1 MLRVLAQLALA
12 QLEVALPGIVAMA
25 LGILRIFAAVHL
37 AEAVA
42 EATS

>member
-1 MLRVLAQLALA
+1 MPNQVALA
-12 QLEVALPGIVAMA
+12 QLEVALPGIVVAMA
-25 LGILRIFAAVHL
+25 LGILCILDAVHL